1 MKHGLVFVWCLV
13 LLTKDMPSIH
23 ETIESDES
31 FSSLSDDE
39 QEENRNHDQQPS
51 HSTASKTTPVKKS
64 RSHQS
69 QEQDKEGHRKGASR
83 GSPKDHQ
90 QTREPRALVE
100 YSDVSS
106 EAFSEPEAG
115 EITDSP
121 SHSPVV
127 SPRGNRQLLRSPS
140 RSSRLSPRPSP
151 PTYSANISRSPS
163 FVSRSPL
170 PRPRELRSDGEVES
184 SPTPSHHTL
193 HTSRPLVPY
202 PVVMSPDRHSL
213 ETRGDYYRTRDPYH
227 HSRTPSESERDHS
240 RARKKEH
247 KKDKKRKAKKHNRSE
262 RSHSPVIKKRKKKS
276 KHKSR
281 SGSPGYDD
289 DIVGEGSIASS
300 DDDVTETVVIKRS
313 IPSHEGRSMGASSR
327 VRSRGEK
334 HSPLSSNDDEG
345 LVSPHP
351 IEVNHVRGQSHSSHH
366 RSRERTPSRRSMPRS
381 PHTPVSPRHHSTRH
395 LTPPQA
401 QPSSVSK
408 NYDRSSRVHHIS
420 PRRSTTS
427 PIPNQRRGNMTP
439 PPRSPPRRPTSHRA
453 RSPPPVVVYNKKR
466 SPSRSPVQYI
476 EIRGSPDT
484 PPHSSSSSRYY
495 ASAST
500 SRREEK
506 KKKKKGRD
514 RDYHSHGRR
523 SRSRSHSP
531 TRSPS
536 RSRAQSPRGKK
547 RRSGSRTP
555 VRRRPRRSPTTPP
568 RPRPAS
574 PRRTTPTTGALAHEN
589 NMSSTSL
596 FAELLK
602 TRKNRDRFM
611 AYRTK
616 EPDKPEKGKENVEPE
631 GGGSASGPDTPGAS
645 SAPVAAVPPSATT
658 AASAMAAAAAAA
670 AASASAAATI
680 PNGAVQVEN
689 NTVIDLED
697 NSDQSCP
704 PEQQSVIMKSET
716 PDIGKIDFKKV
727 TVPTSLTKLPMPPG
741 INLED
746 IDSPT
751 SPSTPPETKPT
762 RKSIITDLPMPPMI
776 AGTEDLSPDD
786 DTLSA
791 PPLSRL
797 GHHKSRSSAARPK
810 ILNAKRHDRTPLE
823 DWSERCVE
831 VFDII
836 AQIGEGTY
844 GQVYKARAKDKK
856 NDEMVALKKVRL
868 ENEKEGFPITAVREI
883 KILKQLHHKNIVNLK
898 EIVTDKQDAIDF
910 RHDKGSFY
918 LVFEYMDHDLMG
930 LLESGMVEFSEQH
943 NASIMRQLLNGLNYC
958 HKKNFLH
965 RDIKCSNILM
975 NNKGQIK
982 LGDFGLARL
991 FSSNKERPYTNKV
1004 ITLWYRPPE
1013 LLLGEER
1020 YGPAIDVWSCGCIL
1034 GELFQKRP
1042 LFQAS
1047 TEPMQLDVISR
1058 VCGTPSPADWP
1069 DIVKLPGWGTMKPK
1083 KTYRRRIM
1091 EDFKDKMPQPAL
1103 ELLDQMLKLDPSKR
1117 ISAENALNGTWLKN
1131 VDPDLME
1138 PPPLPKY
1145 QDCHELWSKRRRRQ
1159 LKEQQEAAIGNVAGA
1174 QGVPGKP
1181 VGPLISQQGFTG
1193 PHKDQ
1198 RPLYRGGAEEGGLDN
1213 RRLESNSGDGFM
1225 SNSLPTSRSNSP
1237 RPPLHYRGQGSH
1249 TPPSAITG
1257 DSLTPPHVGHR
1268 YNTPPVA
1275 HDESHPLYR
1284 QLYHLAHLINTRQ
1297 TVVFGQLA
1305 ALTSDQL
1312 DLGMRRLLE
1321 RLNAAVLL
1329 AATARERRMRG
1340 DSAMVDVSDVPVEPS
1355 EPVITPAALY
1365 GNGEGDTG
1373 LLSDGV
1379 REVLSQV
1386 FAMFNLPV
1394 SGLTPGSAAAV
1405 RGQGSQHTDHSHR
1418 YNNTGR
1424 VT

>member
-1 MKHGLVFVWCLV
+1 M
-13 LLTKDMPSIH
+13 
-23 ETIESDES
+23 
-31 FSSLSDDE
+31 
-39 QEENRNHDQQPS
+39 
-51 HSTASKTTPVKKS
+51 
-64 RSHQS
+64 
-69 QEQDKEGHRKGASR
+69 
-83 GSPKDHQ
+83 
-90 QTREPRALVE
+90 
-100 YSDVSS
+100 
-106 EAFSEPEAG
+106 
-115 EITDSP
+115 
-121 SHSPVV
+121 
-127 SPRGNRQLLRSPS
+127 
-140 RSSRLSPRPSP
+140 
-151 PTYSANISRSPS
+151 
-163 FVSRSPL
+163 
-170 PRPRELRSDGEVES
+170 
-184 SPTPSHHTL
+184 
-193 HTSRPLVPY
+193 
-202 PVVMSPDRHSL
+202 
-213 ETRGDYYRTRDPYH
+213 
-227 HSRTPSESERDHS
+227 
-240 RARKKEH
+240 
-247 KKDKKRKAKKHNRSE
+247 
-262 RSHSPVIKKRKKKS
+262 
-276 KHKSR
+276 
-281 SGSPGYDD
+281 
-289 DIVGEGSIASS
+289 
-300 DDDVTETVVIKRS
+300 
-313 IPSHEGRSMGASSR
+313 
-327 VRSRGEK
+327 
-334 HSPLSSNDDEG
+334 
-345 LVSPHP
+345 
-351 IEVNHVRGQSHSSHH
+351 
-366 RSRERTPSRRSMPRS
+366 
-381 PHTPVSPRHHSTRH
+381 
-395 LTPPQA
+395 
-401 QPSSVSK
+401 
-408 NYDRSSRVHHIS
+408 
-420 PRRSTTS
+420 
-427 PIPNQRRGNMTP
+427 
-439 PPRSPPRRPTSHRA
+439 
-453 RSPPPVVVYNKKR
+453 
-466 SPSRSPVQYI
+466 
-476 EIRGSPDT
+476 
-484 PPHSSSSSRYY
+484 
-495 ASAST
+495 
-500 SRREEK
+500 
-506 KKKKKGRD
+506 
-514 RDYHSHGRR
+514 
-523 SRSRSHSP
+523 
-531 TRSPS
+531 
-536 RSRAQSPRGKK
+536 
-547 RRSGSRTP
+547 
-555 VRRRPRRSPTTPP
+555 
-568 RPRPAS
+568 
-574 PRRTTPTTGALAHEN
+574 
-589 NMSSTSL
+589 
-596 FAELLK
+596 
-602 TRKNRDRFM
+602 
-611 AYRTK
+611 
-616 EPDKPEKGKENVEPE
+616 
-631 GGGSASGPDTPGAS
+631 
-645 SAPVAAVPPSATT
+645 
-658 AASAMAAAAAAA
+658 
-670 AASASAAATI
+670 
-680 PNGAVQVEN
+680 EN
-689 NTVIDLED
+689 NTVIDLEE
-697 NSDQSCP
+697 NSDHSCP
-704 PEQQSVIMKSET
+704 PEQQLIDVKSET

-751 SPSTPPETKPT
+751 SPSTPPETKPA

-776 AGTEDLSPDD
+776 AGTEELSPDD
-786 DTLSA
+786 DMST

-797 GHHKSRSSAARPK
+797 GHYKSRSSVARPK

-1117 ISAENALNGTWLKN
+1117 ISAENALNSTWLKN

-1159 LKEQQEAAIGNVAGA
+1159 LKEQQEAAIGNVPGP

-1181 VGPLISQQGFTG
+1181 GGPLMGQQGFTG

-1198 RPLYRGGAEEGGLDN
+1198 RPLYRGGPEEGGLDG

-1284 QLYHLAHLINTRQ
+1284 QIYHLAHQINTRQ

-1305 ALTSDQL
+1305 TLMSDQL

-1329 AATARERRMRG
+1329 AATARERRVRG

-1386 FAMFNLPV
+1386 FALFNLPV
-1394 SGLTPGSAAAV
+1394 SGLTPGLAAGV
-1405 RGQGSQHTDHSHR
+1405 RGPGGPHVDHPHR